1 MGDDGGTVL
10 VVDDSRSK
18 RYILVSWL
26 RRAGYEVR
34 EAQTG
39 VEALD
44 RLAEEPVDA
53 VVLDVRLP
61 DISGF
66 QVAERMKADPRWK
79 ALPVVHVSATAVHA
93 ADRTEGLERG
103 AEAYLVE
110 PIDPDE
116 LVATL
121 RSVLRYSR
129 ARRQAERLATR
140 LSRLVD
146 VTLALNAA
154 PIFDDLVRA
163 AARGAAVVF
172 DGPASAV
179 ALTPEG
185 VATAASV
192 TGPDAEPF
200 VREWT
205 GGYAGWGGPHETAP
219 GVRLYEVD
227 TAEVSPP
234 WGGYA
239 GKTMWV
245 AVARPNANR
254 PAAYLAIPAGSR
266 DDHDD
271 QVLRQLAQAVA
282 LAVEAMRSYDEER
295 RIALT
300 LQRSLLPRTLP
311 MVDGYDIAVNYLPA
325 TSYAEVGGDFYEVA
339 VVGGQVYVAIGDV
352 AGHSLHAA
360 TIMGELRHALRAYL
374 SDAPPPEVM
383 LDRLNDLMLRLMPD
397 EIATMTLLALDPAT
411 GAMRVANAGHPPM
424 LLAEGG
430 RVRYVDVPGPL
441 LGVPL
446 CRPPATRV
454 VLPPGATLALFT
466 DGLVERREESLD
478 DGLERLAR
486 SATTVEDR
494 LADFCSRLL
503 AEHGSVHDDDVAL
516 VVVRRHRERYRT
528 ADDQP
533 SQVVRR
539 PSASPK

>member
-1 MGDDGGTVL
+1 MSHDQGTVL

-39 VEALD
+39 TEALE

-66 QVAERMKADPRWK
+66 EVAERMKADARWS
-79 ALPVVHVSATAVHA
+79 ALPVVHVSATAVHP
-93 ADRTEGLERG
+93 ADRTEGLDRG

-146 VTLALNAA
+146 VTLALNEA
-154 PIFDDLVRA
+154 PTFDDLVRA
-163 AARGAAVVF
+163 AAHGAAVVF
-172 DGPASAV
+172 DSPASAAAV
-179 ALTPEG
+179 TPDG
-185 VATAASV
+185 VAMAASV
-192 TGPDAEPF
+192 TGPDDDPY
-200 VREWT
+200 VRDWPGE
-205 GGYAGWGGPHETAP
+205 YAGGSDPNHETP
-219 GVRLYEVD
+219 GVHVHRASVAKWQPHWGEATD
-227 TAEVSPP
+227 T
-234 WGGYA
+234 
-239 GKTMWV
+239 TMWI
-245 AVARPNANR
+245 AAARPKANR
-254 PAAYLAIPAGSR
+254 PAAYLAIPADHC
-266 DDHDD
+266 DDHDN

-300 LQRSLLPRTLP
+300 LQRSLLPHTLP
-311 MVDGYDIAVNYLPA
+311 VIEGYDVAVNYLPA
-325 TSYAEVGGDFYEVA
+325 TLYAEVGGDFYEVA
-339 VVGGQVYVAIGDV
+339 EIHGRVYVAIGDV
-352 AGHSLHAA
+352 AGHSLRAA

-374 SDAPPPEVM
+374 SDAPEPEVM
-383 LDRLNDLMLRLMPD
+383 LARLNDLMLRLMPD
-397 EIATMTLLALDPAT
+397 EIATMALLVLDPAS

-424 LLAEGG
+424 LLTHEG

-446 CRPPATRV
+446 SQPPAASV
-454 VLPPGATLALFT
+454 VLPPGGTLVLFT
-466 DGLVERREESLD
+466 DGLIERRDESLD
-478 DGLERLAR
+478 DGLERLAS
-486 SATTVEDR
+486 SAATVEDDIE
-494 LADFCSRLL
+494 DFCERLL
-503 AEHGSVHDDDVAL
+503 AEHGHVHDDDVAL
-516 VVVRRHRERYRT
+516 VVIRRHPDAVVGAGGAVPER
-528 ADDQP
+528 
-533 SQVVRR
+533 
-539 PSASPK
+539 